1 MSRVAYVNGVYVP
14 HADAAVH
21 VEDRGYQFA
30 DGVYEVVT
38 VINGKLIDEDPHLDR
53 LDRSLGELDME
64 APMGRTALK
73 FVLREIIRRNRLK
86 TGIVYFQVTRGVA
99 RRDHPFPNPPV
110 IPSIVVTAKS
120 MPVLASGPN
129 PDGISI
135 ITVPDN
141 RWGRCDIKTV
151 GLLPNC
157 LAKQRAIESGA
168 NDAWMVDTDGNVT
181 EGSAANA
188 WIVTAD
194 GELVTRP
201 TTDNILNGITRRR
214 ISSIAEQ
221 QGLKI
226 VERAFS
232 VEEAK
237 AAKEAFQTSA
247 SAFPKPV
254 TRIDGAWIGNG
265 RMGEL
270 TARLYDQYMFGID
283 DEVDFVVDQH
293 LVVSGR

>member
-1 MSRVAYVNGVYVP
+1 MSRIAYVNGVYVP

-38 VINGKLIDEDPHLDR
+38 VVDGKLIDEEPHLDR
-53 LDRSLGELDME
+53 LDRSLRELDM
-64 APMGRTALK
+64 ASPMGRPSLK
-73 FVLREIIRRNRLK
+73 FVLREIVRRNRVR

-99 RRDHPFPNPPV
+99 KRDHPYPRPPV
-110 IPSIVVTAKS
+110 SPSIVATAKS
-120 MPVLASGPN
+120 MPALARPPS
-129 PDGISI
+129 PDGISVV
-135 ITVPDN
+135 TVPDI

-157 LAKQRAIESGA
+157 MAKQHAVESGA
-168 NDAWMVDTDGNVT
+168 NDAWMTDENGNVT
-181 EGSAANA
+181 EGSASNA

-201 TTDNILNGITRRR
+201 TSDNILNGITRRR
-214 ISSIAEQ
+214 MTSIAEQ

-232 VEEAK
+232 VDEAK
-237 AAKEAFQTSA
+237 NAKEAFQTSA
-247 SAFPKPV
+247 SGFPKPV
-254 TRIDGAWIGNG
+254 TRIDGTSVGNG

-270 TARLYDQYMFGID
+270 TAKLHEHYMA
-283 DEVDFVVDQH
+283 FVADAPAT
-293 LVVSGR
+293 